1 MTIYSIAYRT
11 DLNLLKDTRE
21 KTAQIIDYFHDQV
34 KLGMKQAPNNSRT
47 YRKKVRKDYLVLAKQ
62 KTYSRKKLCKAIG
75 KQLLYLKRNLSHITS
90 MIESHEDY
98 GTV

>member
-47 YRKKVRKDYLVLAKQ
+47 YRKKFVKTTLSWPNRKLIPGKSYAKQ
-62 KTYSRKKLCKAIG
+62 LGSNYF
-75 KQLLYLKRNLSHITS
+75 TS
-90 MIESHEDY
+90 NATSV
-98 GTV
+98 TSQV